1 MAPVITLVRHAQGFH
16 NLTKDYETY
25 VDAMLTPLGKN
36 QCLTVHNTFPHHNKV
51 SHILV
56 SPLRRT
62 IETGYYCFK
71 PVLDRGVK
79 LIAIPEVVENDARN
93 CNIGH
98 SPQEIIAW
106 AKVEFNGDFLDEQSF
121 RQLEPYWYEKTTGLY
136 EHTEEKLKLRA
147 SVARDIL
154 RKVASTAGE
163 DAHIIVVSHSQFLP
177 YLVGEPEPQ
186 WGNAE
191 WRSYT
196 IQTRENGESVLVRI

>member
-1 MAPVITLVRHAQGFH
+1 MAPVITLVRHAQGIH

-25 VDAMLTPLGKN
+25 VDAMLTDLGKN
-36 QCLTVHNTFPHHNKV
+36 QCLTVRSTFPHHNKV

-62 IETGYYCFK
+62 IQTGHYCFK

-79 LIAIPEVVENDARN
+79 LIPMPEVVENEARN

-98 SPQEIIAW
+98 APEDIIAW
-106 AKVEFNGDFLDEQSF
+106 AKEEFGGDFLDEQSF
-121 RQLEPYWYEKTTGLY
+121 RQLEPYWYEKSTGLY
-136 EHTEEKLKLRA
+136 EHTEAKMKLRA

-163 DAHIIVVSHSQFLP
+163 DAHLIVVSHSQFLP

-186 WGNAE
+186 WRNAE

-196 IQTRENGESVLVRI
+196 IEARENGESALVRI